1 MKITQIEENLHKVIK
16 PLKKESFIYDLLLSY
31 GLPKASI
38 TRLRKGNLN
47 LSKNNGEVSWKKK
60 VLFREVLEDD
70 LHLVVSNMEK
80 EANHD
85 QRFIVTTDWETLLA
99 IDSKTDEKLDIEL
112 KDLPK
117 YYDFFLPWAG
127 MEKHQHQG
135 ENPADVKAAVK
146 MAKLFDEIKKD
157 NPDNSPEAIHNLN
170 IFLSRLLFCFF
181 AEDTNIF
188 SEHQFTNAISSH
200 TQQDGNDLDDYLNQL
215 FDILDTPKE
224 KRKNLPEFLNAF
236 PYANGGLFN
245 ERIDA
250 PKFTRKSR
258 QAIIDSGELNW
269 SAINPDIFGSMFQ
282 AVISADQR
290 GNLGQHYTSVTNI
303 MKVIEPLFLNALKE
317 ELEKAKGSEKKL
329 KKLLIRLRHIK
340 IFDPA
345 CGSGNFLI
353 IAYKELRR
361 LEIQVIEEIRII
373 KGTAGMG
380 RLDFGSEFLSQ
391 ISLNNF
397 YGIELDDFAHEI
409 SKLALWLAEHQM
421 NMEFFKAF
429 GKTNPTLP
437 LKDAGQITRG
447 NACRLD
453 WEDVCPKE
461 DGFEVFIL
469 GNPPYRG
476 ARFQDSEQ
484 KKDMDIV
491 LKDLPKYRDLDYIAC
506 WFYKGSKYIKGANS
520 KLAFVSTNSI
530 CQGLQVGLLWPSIFK
545 HGLEID
551 FAHTSFKWENN
562 AKGNAAVI
570 VVVVGIRNEN
580 SEPKFLFDNGL
591 AKSVKSINAYL
602 TDGSSVVVARR
613 SKPLSFSYEMSFGN
627 MPNDGGG
634 LILSE
639 SDRNQLL
646 HEYPEAKK
654 FVKQLYGAAEFIKG
668 QIRYCLWI
676 DDADLLEAENIPIIQ
691 DRIERTKTHR
701 LESKDKGTNKL
712 AQRSHQFRDTNVSN
726 QSQIIVPRV
735 SSERR
740 EYIPTGFLGTNVVV
754 SDSAQVIYDGPPWL
768 LSVLN
773 SKMHMLWLKNVGG
786 KLKSDYR
793 YAKDLVYNT
802 FPFPSISN
810 QRQEELTQ
818 AALRILEVR
827 EKFSEMT
834 MSLLYDPNKMPA
846 ELKEAHTLNDL
857 AVDRCYRSAPF
868 EDENKRLEYLFKL
881 YEKMIAE
888 EKEHNTLFEKRNPP
902 AGRAGKSRKQ
912 KKK

>member
-1 MKITQIEENLHKVIK
+1 MQ
-16 PLKKESFIYDLLLSY
+16 D
-31 GLPKASI
+31 
-38 TRLRKGNLN
+38 
-47 LSKNNGEVSWKKK
+47 
-60 VLFREVLEDD
+60 
-70 LHLVVSNMEK
+70 
-80 EANHD
+80 EAKHD

-188 SEHQFTNAISSH
+188 EEHQFTKAIGSH
-200 TQQDGNDLDDYLNQL
+200 TNQDGSDLDDYLNKL

-245 ERIDA
+245 ERIAA

-303 MKVIEPLFLNALKE
+303 MKVIEPLFLNDLNE

-329 KKLLIRLRHIK
+329 KKLLNRLRHIK

-361 LEIQVIEEIRII
+361 LEIQVIEEIRKI
-373 KGTAGMG
+373 KGTSGMG
-380 RLDFGSEFLSQ
+380 RLDFGSKFLSQ

-453 WEDVCPKE
+453 WEDVCPKDKE
-461 DGFEVFIL
+461 GEVFIL
-469 GNPPYRG
+469 GNPPYQG
-476 ARFQDSEQ
+476 YSKQTSEQ
-484 KKDMDIV
+484 KSDMKSVFEGVSDY
-491 LKDLPKYRDLDYIAC
+491 KKLDYITC
-506 WFYKGSKYIKGANS
+506 WFYKAAKYIRNTNFQY
-520 KLAFVSTNSI
+520 AFVTTNSI
-530 CQGLQVGLLWPSIFK
+530 CQGVQVGLLWPILFEQD
-545 HGLEID
+545 LEIG
-551 FAHTSFKWENN
+551 FTHLSFKWENN
-562 AKGNAAVI
+562 AKGNAGVYVI
-570 VVVVGIRNEN
+570 ILGIRTRSNNPKYIYTN
-580 SEPKFLFDNGL
+580 SQKIS
-591 AKSVKSINAYL
+591 AKNINPYQ
-602 TDGSSVVVARR
+602 TDSSDLIVYSR
-613 SKPLSFSYEMSFGN
+613 SQPLSNLPKMVSGLKAGDDGN
-627 MPNDGGG
+627 LTLD
-634 LILSE
+634 E
-639 SDRNQLL
+639 AEKDKLL
-646 HEYPEAKK
+646 
-654 FVKQLYGAAEFIKG
+654 AECPDCSKFIKKYVG
-668 QIRYCLWI
+668 AKDYMNGWKRYCLWI
-676 DDADLLEAENIPIIQ
+676 NDKDLEEAYSMDA
-691 DRIERTKTHR
+691 
-701 LESKDKGTNKL
+701 
-712 AQRSHQFRDTNVSN
+712 
-726 QSQIIVPRV
+726 
-735 SSERR
+735 
-740 EYIPTGFLGTNVVV
+740 
-754 SDSAQVIYDGPPWL
+754 
-768 LSVLN
+768 
-773 SKMHMLWLKNVGG
+773 LKVRFE
-786 KLKSDYR
+786 KLKAFRLKS
-793 YAKDLVYNT
+793 KK
-802 FPFPSISN
+802 
-810 QRQEELTQ
+810 RQQ
-818 AALRILEVR
+818 GKRPKLR
-827 EKFSEMT
+827 M
-834 MSLLYDPNKMPA
+834 LLMKQ
-846 ELKEAHTLNDL
+846 TI
-857 AVDRCYRSAPF
+857 R
-868 EDENKRLEYLFKL
+868 KRIHY
-881 YEKMIAE
+881 
-888 EKEHNTLFEKRNPP
+888 
-902 AGRAGKSRKQ
+902 
-912 KKK
+912 